1 MKHSAL
7 MAIATA
13 VTMTVACGGGTREN
27 NAANDEAVIGT
38 SGEGAPRG
46 VERFVNDVVAGNTAE
61 IELSRMAAERATNP
75 EVKQFAQMMV
85 RDHTTAGNELK
96 QVLTGHNMQV
106 RDVLDEKHRDLAQEL
121 SRQSGSEFDHEY
133 MAAMV
138 DDHERMKN
146 LLEGRSNEK
155 ANDQPLENAVN
166 QFAAKTLPVVQH
178 HLDMAQQ
185 LEDRLDDTPR
195 RNTTQ

>member
-1 MKHSAL
+1 MRHIGFT
-7 MAIATA
+7 AIALT

-27 NAANDEAVIGT
+27 RDSDEAIVGT

-61 IELSRMAAERATNP
+61 IELSRIASERATNP

-96 QVLTGHNMQV
+96 QVLTQHNMQV
-106 RDVLDEKHRDLAQEL
+106 RDVMDEKHRDMAQEL
-121 SRQSGSEFDHEY
+121 GRKNGSEFDHEY

-138 DDHERMKN
+138 EDHKQMED
-146 LLEGRSNEK
+146 LLESRANETP
-155 ANDQPLENAVN
+155 NNQPLENAVN
-166 QFAAKTLPVVQH
+166 QFAAKTLPVVKH
-178 HLDMAQQ
+178 HLELSEQ
-185 LEDRLDDTPR
+185 LEDRLDDSPR

>member
-1 MKHSAL
+1 MRHIGFT
-7 MAIATA
+7 AIALT

-27 NAANDEAVIGT
+27 RDNDEAIVGT

-46 VERFVNDVVAGNTAE
+46 VERCVNDVGAGNTAE
-61 IELSRMAAERATNP
+61 IELSRIASERATNP

-96 QVLTGHNMQV
+96 QVLTQHNMQV
-106 RDVLDEKHRDLAQEL
+106 RDVMDEKHRDMAQEL
-121 SRQSGSEFDHEY
+121 GRKNGSEFDHEY

-138 DDHERMKN
+138 EDHKQMED
-146 LLEGRSNEK
+146 LLEGRANETP
-155 ANDQPLENAVN
+155 NNQPLENAVN
-166 QFAAKTLPVVQH
+166 QFAAKTLPIVKH
-178 HLDMAQQ
+178 HLELSEQ
-185 LEDRLDDTPR
+185 LEDRLDDSPR

>member
-1 MKHSAL
+1 MKHLGFTALALTVAISA
-7 MAIATA
+7 
-13 VTMTVACGGGTREN
+13 ACGGGTREDR
-27 NAANDEAVIGT
+27 NDDDAVIGT
-38 SGEGAPRG
+38 SGEGVPRT

-75 EVKQFAQMMV
+75 EVKEFARTMV
-85 RDHTTAGNELK
+85 REHTTAGNELK
-96 QVLTGHNMQV
+96 QALTPHRIEV
-106 RDVLDEKHRDLAQEL
+106 RDVMDEKHRDLSQEL
-121 SRQSGSEFDHEY
+121 SRKSGSEFDHEY

-146 LLEGRSNEK
+146 LLEGRANEK
-155 ANDQPLENAVN
+155 PNNQPVENAVN
-166 QFAAKTLPVVQH
+166 QFAAKTLPAVQH
-178 HLDMAQQ
+178 HLEMAQQ

>member
-1 MKHSAL
+1 MKHL
-7 MAIATA
+7 GFTAIALTA
-13 VTMTVACGGGTREN
+13 ALSVACGGGTRDERD
-27 NAANDEAVIGT
+27 NDEAVVGT

-46 VERFVNDVVAGNTAE
+46 VQRFVTDVVAGNTAE
-61 IELSRMAAERATNP
+61 VELSRMASERATNP

-96 QVLTGHNMQV
+96 QVLTQHNMQV
-106 RDVLDEKHRDLAQEL
+106 REVSDDKHRDLSQEL
-121 SRQSGSEFDHEY
+121 SRKSGSEFDHEY

-138 DDHERMKN
+138 DDHQHMED
-146 LLEGRSNEK
+146 LLEGRANEK
-155 ANDQPLENAVN
+155 ANNEPLENAVN
-166 QFAAKTLPVVQH
+166 QWAAKTLPTVKH
-178 HLDMAQQ
+178 HLEMAQQ